1 MRLSIS
7 VKANNPSPKTPTTD
21 NPAMGVVS
29 PVLGF
34 VFAAVALG
42 VDVGLVVALARGV
55 DAGLVVALA
64 RVVDVGLVVAFAD
77 AVL

>member
-34 VFAAVALG
+34 VFATVALG
-42 VDVGLVVALARGV
+42 VDVDLVVARGV

-64 RVVDVGLVVAFAD
+64 RGVDVGLVVAFAD

>member
-42 VDVGLVVALARGV
+42 VDVGLVVARRV
-55 DAGLVVALA
+55 DVGLVVALA
-64 RVVDVGLVVAFAD
+64 RGVDVGLVVAFAD

>member
-42 VDVGLVVALARGV
+42 VDVGLVVARRV

-64 RVVDVGLVVAFAD
+64 RGVDVGLVVAFAD

>member
-42 VDVGLVVALARGV
+42 VDVGLVVARGV

>member
-1 MRLSIS
+1 
-7 VKANNPSPKTPTTD
+7 
-21 NPAMGVVS
+21 MGVVS

-42 VDVGLVVALARGV
+42 VDVGLVVARGV

>member
-7 VKANNPSPKTPTTD
+7 VKANNPSPNTPTTD

-42 VDVGLVVALARGV
+42 VDVGLVVARGV